1 MVMDRVRR
9 SATLIVGMALVAAC
23 SGATPVSSSTGS
35 PTPSSASSPVAS
47 TAPSVAA
54 TASPAESPASS
65 VEATPGISGDPQA
78 PDSHVTVKL
87 AAIETHWSTTELTA
101 PAGKVWHLEFD
112 NQSTTLHNFA
122 LSSGSQQIFRTE
134 TFGHGIQTIDIPGL
148 PADTYLFT
156 CTIHPQTMR
165 GGVVLK

>member
-1 MVMDRVRR
+1 MDRKR
-9 SATLIVGMALVAAC
+9 SSGALIVVVALVAAC
-23 SGATPVSSSTGS
+23 GAAAPAASTGS
-35 PTPSSASSPVAS
+35 LAPSAVISPAAH

-54 TASPAESPASS
+54 SMAPSDSPAPS
-65 VEATPGISGDPQA
+65 VGETPGISADPQA

-87 AAIETHWSTTELTA
+87 AAIGIHWSTTEIEA
-101 PAGKVWHLEFD
+101 PAGKVWHIAFD

-134 TFGHGIQTIDIPGL
+134 TFGHGIQTIDVPGL

-165 GGVVLK
+165 GGVVIK

>member
-1 MVMDRVRR
+1 MVRR
-9 SATLIVGMALVAAC
+9 RLLALIMGIALVAGC
-23 SGATPVSSSTGS
+23 ATAAAPSTAPILSPGPSSVSSLLT
-35 PTPSSASSPVAS
+35 S
-47 TAPSVAA
+47 TAPSVAPT
-54 TASPAESPASS
+54 TAPAHSPAPS
-65 VEATPGISGDPQA
+65 VEATPGISADPQA

-87 AAIETHWSTTELTA
+87 AAIGIHWSTTELEA

-122 LSSGSQQIFRTE
+122 LSSGSQLIFRTE
-134 TFGHGIQTIDIPGL
+134 TFGHGIQTIDVPGL